1 MGRLACPL
9 YPLYFSALKEANF
22 QARERSNEVY
32 THLLLQH
39 LLLELTVHTVTE
51 GHNEK
56 EQKGFFSLCFFF
68 FFVSSLRV
76 YTSCLLWVAS
86 FAVPR
91 VFIQDLYKVRL
102 SCAFLLHKSPRD
114 GWRVKMKAA
123 QVDLVIVTKGKWA
136 QLQAHCI
143 FYWQ

>member
-9 YPLYFSALKEANF
+9 YPLFFSALKEANF

-56 EQKGFFSLCFFF
+56 EQKGFFFVVFFF
-68 FFVSSLRV
+68 FSSLRV

-86 FAVPR
+86 FAVPL
-91 VFIQDLYKVRL
+91 VFIQDVYKVRL
-102 SCAFLLHKSPRD
+102 SRAFLLHKSPRD
-114 GWRVKMKAA
+114 DWRVKMKAA
-123 QVDLVIVTKGKWA
+123 QADLVIVTKGKRA
-136 QLQAHCI
+136 QLQAHWIC
-143 FYWQ
+143 YWQ